1 MLLSYR
7 IIIFIITIF
16 LLLYFFNNDTNI
28 ITKIIIVLLL
38 HAILYSDCYAEYFD
52 NVLGTTHEELNN
64 NRGLLGNFYVDCH
77 KCGRERT
84 LNDMTYN
91 YKCNNLTEYTKKHNI
106 EDSMSYHNNKYIDMK
121 NQCYN
126 CILKNTSLTRN
137 YKDFP
142 YVNGTPDTNSFTY

>member
-7 IIIFIITIF
+7 IVIFLITVF

-52 NVLGTTHEELNN
+52 NVLGTTPDELNN
-64 NRGLLGNFYVDCH
+64 NRGLLGNFYVDCD
-77 KCGRERT
+77 KCGRDRILEDRNT
-84 LNDMTYN
+84 NKQKRKFQND
-91 YKCNNLTEYTKKHNI
+91 KKHNI

-126 CILKNTSLTRN
+126 CLLNNTSLTRN

-142 YVNGTPDTNSFTY
+142 YVNGTPDTNSFTH